1 MASDEEDAKQPIAPN
16 DVEEDTEAL
25 AEALAEP
32 PDWLPDGWIME
43 VYRAKDGTIN
53 RYYTSPISDY
63 TFTMK
68 SEVLDYLFSGTDERI
83 LQSKECGVENMVQRA
98 YEWLPKGWVVEVRA
112 GGEKMDKMYK
122 FYVCSNSGVRLQSK
136 QDVILYINEAKVS
149 GYDTNGQCDTSSED
163 NILAKVDFHP
173 SGLPRGWVKEL
184 VFRKTKEGSIR
195 RDPYYTDPASSYT
208 FRTLKSS
215 LSFIETGKVTKRA
228 CIQRTNVHDLY
239 SFENSADLHESLR
252 SRLVINEKPYRPTR
266 SSRSR
271 LTSKNIKHD
280 RNSLEDGDTSTDSD
294 SPYELGEESI
304 KSIKAAVKEA
314 TSSRATIRRR
324 RGRPPLLRIK
334 AEATDED

>member
-1 MASDEEDAKQPIAPN
+1 MAFDEEGAKQLIAPN
-16 DVEEDTEAL
+16 DVEEDIEAL
-25 AEALAEP
+25 AQP

-43 VYRAKDGTIN
+43 VYRTKDGIIN

-122 FYVCSNSGVRLQSK
+122 
-136 QDVILYINEAKVS
+136 
-149 GYDTNGQCDTSSED
+149 
-163 NILAKVDFHP
+163 ILAKVDFHP

-184 VFRKTKEGSIR
+184 VFRKTKEGLIR

-239 SFENSADLHESLR
+239 SFENFADLVSILLSFGSLWK
-252 SRLVINEKPYRPTR
+252 I
-266 SSRSR
+266 
-271 LTSKNIKHD
+271 
-280 RNSLEDGDTSTDSD
+280 ST
-294 SPYELGEESI
+294 
-304 KSIKAAVKEA
+304 
-314 TSSRATIRRR
+314 T
-324 RGRPPLLRIK
+324 
-334 AEATDED
+334 